1 MLELWMASRSIMAK
15 THSRIEE
22 SVTNTIDI
30 KGFTGANSVK
40 KEEGFWAKA
49 GIAEP
54 RVILNADV
62 DIMGRLVKRK
72 GKTLFITM
80 AGAHSL
86 WANDM
91 AMSDVWAHFPVGRF
105 KGNAIKL

>member
-1 MLELWMASRSIMAK
+1 
-15 THSRIEE
+15 
-22 SVTNTIDI
+22 VTNTIDI

-86 WANDM
+86 WANDV
-91 AMSDVWAHFPVGRF
+91 AMLFAAGGVLYRSVNGVAVNIGTIAGPEAPLRMW
-105 KGNAIKL
+105 KSMI